1 MLTIAPPE
9 AAEARSNSTFEALMW
24 SMARP
29 GETRDMPVPGLAP
42 VIEALIDR
50 ECVVY
55 TDSDVLRQ
63 QIIETGAE
71 IGSVTESDHLFLE
84 TMTQAS
90 DALAMIRC
98 GSALYPDDGATLV
111 VQVEQGGGERLRLS
125 GPGIEGHREIKLALP
140 AAFWRQRRDLCLY
153 PEGFELILVDGHSLI
168 SIPRSTDVEVL

>member
-1 MLTIAPPE
+1 MLMIAPPE

-29 GETRDMPVPGLAP
+29 GETRDMPVTGLAP
-42 VIEALIDR
+42 IIEALIDR

-71 IGSVTESDHLFLE
+71 IGSVAASDHLFFQTLTE
-84 TMTQAS
+84 AI
-90 DALAMIRC
+90 DALVNIRC

-111 VQVEQGGGERLRLS
+111 ALVEQGRGETLRLS
-125 GPGIEGHREIKLALP
+125 GPGIDGHRNIKLALP
-140 AAFWRQRRDLCLY
+140 AAFWHVRRDLCLY
-153 PEGFELILVDGHSLI
+153 PEGFDIILVDEHSVI